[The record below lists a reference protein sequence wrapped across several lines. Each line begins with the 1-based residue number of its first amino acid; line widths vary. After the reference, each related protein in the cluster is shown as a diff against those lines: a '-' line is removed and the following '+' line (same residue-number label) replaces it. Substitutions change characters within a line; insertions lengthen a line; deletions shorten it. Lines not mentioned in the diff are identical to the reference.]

1 MVKFQLP
8 PALAHAAH
16 RVCAT
21 CPQKL
26 RPCAPRPPLC
36 ALAPTLRRGAGRSS
50 STRFR
55 AGCALEGQQLPWLL
69 MRSQVDCAALPDP
82 HRAMWP
88 LRPCLRPWPCPSRS
102 SELRSEEHTSELQ
115 SLMRISYAVFCLKKK
130 TNKQLKPT
138 RLDINIPTVN
148 TPRQYYKIQP
158 YTHTVHN
165 EYNNTLTN

>member
-55 AGCALEGQQLPWLL
+55 AGCALEGQQLPLLL
-69 MRSQVDCAALPDP
+69 MRSQVD
-82 HRAMWP
+82 
-88 LRPCLRPWPCPSRS
+88 
-102 SELRSEEHTSELQ
+102 RSEEHTSELQ
-115 SLMRISYAVFCLKKK
+115 SLMRISYAVFCSKK
-130 TNKQLKPT
+130 TKMQNK
-138 RLDINIPTVN
+138 
-148 TPRQYYKIQP
+148 QP
-158 YTHTVHN
+158 YTTL
-165 EYNNTLTN
+165 NNIT